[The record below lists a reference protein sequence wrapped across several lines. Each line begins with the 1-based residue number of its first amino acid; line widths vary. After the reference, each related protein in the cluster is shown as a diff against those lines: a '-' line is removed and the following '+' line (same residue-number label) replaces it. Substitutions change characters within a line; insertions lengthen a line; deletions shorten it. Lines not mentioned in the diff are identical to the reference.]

1 MFTQL
6 GDIALTD
13 KKRETVK
20 SYYEYMIALYRS
32 KVESPIDSYDPLLS
46 GTNPLNDMSL
56 NLITPEHNI
65 SNVTVGDMDQSF
77 HCLDPASNID
87 TLILYQ
93 LELEERIYLIDKRKD
108 GETLESLQNKYRLL
122 KEHLTKTHVF
132 KTENKV
138 YNKLK

>member
-6 GDIALTD
+6 GDIALTE
-13 KKRETVK
+13 KKQETVK
-20 SYYEYMIALYRS
+20 FYYENMIALYRS
-32 KVESPIDSYDPLLS
+32 KVESPIDSYDPTLT
-46 GTNPLNDMSL
+46 GTTPLNETFI
-56 NLITPEHNI
+56 NLGQPEHNI
-65 SNVTVGDMDQSF
+65 SNVTVGDLDQSF

-122 KEHLTKTHVF
+122 KEH
-132 KTENKV
+132 
-138 YNKLK
+138 